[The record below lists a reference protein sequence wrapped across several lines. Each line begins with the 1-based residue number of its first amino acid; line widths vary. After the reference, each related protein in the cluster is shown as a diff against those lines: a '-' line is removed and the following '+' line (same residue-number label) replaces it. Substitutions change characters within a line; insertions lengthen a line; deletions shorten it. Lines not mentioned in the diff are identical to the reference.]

1 MNRSAHNC
9 AVTLGLL
16 VTIASSASSASAEQS
31 ASADQSA
38 SAAPP
43 IGSPDQV
50 GGWASDRLLVQL
62 MPGASVSMTS
72 DRVVAVLDCE
82 GVLDAVATV
91 ELTIRSLGVTPLF
104 TVPPANTAL
113 AKKLGLDRWVVVH
126 LPLGTNVPA
135 LAKRISTSAS
145 TAIERAEA
153 DVIGAVASECST
165 PSDASFAQQWALENT
180 GQTVGDIVGTPDADI
195 NARGAWHLS
204 TGSATTIVAIL
215 DGGVNPHQQFADRL
229 MPGIN
234 IPAGTTDTTDNCSNH
249 GTMTAG
255 VIAAAGND
263 AIGIAG
269 IDWNTRILPVVVL
282 DGCSGVTSWFAQ
294 GLTWATDQ
302 GANVINCSLQY
313 NNSTTV
319 MQNAVLYAHASGVAI
334 VAASGNMGETGVT
347 YPAKYV
353 EVIGV
358 GSLNAA
364 DAISSTSG
372 VGQGVDVEAPG
383 VDVLSTSGLNEY
395 AISSGTSCTQW
406 CRRFLAHN
414 FECFSK
420 QHATTLANQDPM
432 AYLGWDVSML
442 AQRFGLLVRSTLGT
456 LMEVERSAATTS
468 RSCWERGGRAI
479 SIVQQ
484 ILMMT
489 VSSEVEILRSCFRDG
504 DSCHDTQLQIV
515 PVDLGCRTS
524 LSLLGGDRFARY
536 LLRSCFH
543 GRSR

>member
-1 MNRSAHNC
+1 MIRSAHNC

-16 VTIASSASSASAEQS
+16 VAIASSASSASAEQS

-113 AKKLGLDRWVVVH
+113 AKKLGLDRWIVVH

-135 LAKRISTSAS
+135 LAKRISTSVS

-215 DGGVNPHQQFADRL
+215 DGGVNPHQQFADRML
-229 MPGIN
+229 PGIN
-234 IPAGTTDTTDNCSNH
+234 IPAQTTDTTDNCSNH

-334 VAASGNMGETGVT
+334 VAASGNMGEAGIT

-364 DAISSTSG
+364 DAIYSTSG

-395 AISSGTSCTQW
+395 AISTGTSIAAPHATATIALLHAVVPQIPCTQL
-406 CRRFLAHN
+406 RVFL
-414 FECFSK
+414 E
-420 QHATTLANQDPM
+420 ATCHDVGEPGPDGVSGMGRIDAGAAIRLAR
-432 AYLGWDVSML
+432 AVYLGDIN
-442 AQRFGLLVRSTLGT
+442 GGGT
-456 LMEVERSAATTS
+456 V
-468 RSCWERGGRAI
+468 
-479 SIVQQ
+479 
-484 ILMMT
+484 
-489 VSSEVEILRSCFRDG
+489 
-504 DSCHDTQLQIV
+504 
-515 PVDLGCRTS
+515 
-524 LSLLGGDRFARY
+524 GGDDLAIMLGAWGPCDFNCSADLDDDGFIGGGDLAI
-536 LLRSCFH
+536 LL
-543 GRSR
+543 SRWGFLP